1 MSTLFRRPALR
12 LLPRVTGTRR
22 RRPTKVRR
30 RQATS
35 PPVSRASSTGRT
47 VRFQDQANVGASD
60 RGYESPARSHWRNN
74 QFSPGDNS
82 SSRPWA
88 DRRQPV
94 QETARSQSPSSGW
107 SLPQGGPRVSPP
119 PSGGQWT
126 PGQGGSRFRTPAP
139 GNAGNWSPGWRSPS
153 DDRRGKPPGQRRWSQ
168 DSTDQQ
174 PPVIVNAPPP
184 RLRRCHVCGQLGCY
198 TVFHGPDAV
207 SPQVPPAARC
217 FVWNQRGC
225 YPFRHRPGDQPP
237 APSAPNRPASPATGP
252 ARNAANPKS
261 NWQRGWNQGERA
273 PPANVPP
280 RPQLH

>member
-35 PPVSRASSTGRT
+35 PPEVPPAVRRQLA
-47 VRFQDQANVGASD
+47 VRFGFRTRRMSEQAIGATSRL
-60 RGYESPARSHWRNN
+60 RGAIGAITSFRQVTTAV
-74 QFSPGDNS
+74 PG
-82 SSRPWA
+82 RG
-88 DRRQPV
+88 QIV
-94 QETARSQSPSSGW
+94 
-107 SLPQGGPRVSPP
+107 VSPCRKP
-119 PSGGQWT
+119 LAPSPHRRDG
-126 PGQGGSRFRTPAP
+126 R
-139 GNAGNWSPGWRSPS
+139 PGWRSPS
-153 DDRRGKPPGQRRWSQ
+153 DDRRGQPPGQRRWSQ

-184 RLRRCHVCGQLGCY
+184 RRRRCHVCGQLGCY